1 MDDDEHEEQTMIDYD
16 ESLTIVELVNQGW
29 DWFWGQNELTY
40 DKHLNIVR
48 SETPRVR
55 PFLPSLS
62 VYCLFVS
69 Y

>member
-1 MDDDEHEEQTMIDYD
+1 MEEDDEHEGLMDCDYL
-16 ESLTIVELVNQGW
+16 EALSLTDMVNKGW

-55 PFLPSLS
+55 PRVWFNHINEKK
-62 VYCLFVS
+62 
-69 Y
+69 